1 MRRVIGA
8 VLTVV
13 AILAVVAGGASAAN
27 SNASCN
33 GILVSSLA
41 GQPGVVGALTREF
54 HDGFKE
60 AGIPPGFFDVAGAQE
75 HAGSVEGCLAASS
88 P

>member
-1 MRRVIGA
+1 MRRA
-8 VLTVV
+8 
-13 AILAVVAGGASAAN
+13 LAVVMALGLLAVSGTSASAAN
-27 SNASCN
+27 PNASCN

-41 GQPGVVGALTREF
+41 GQAGVVGDLTREF
-54 HDGFKE
+54 HALFKE

-75 HAGSVEGCLAASS
+75 HAGSVEGCLS